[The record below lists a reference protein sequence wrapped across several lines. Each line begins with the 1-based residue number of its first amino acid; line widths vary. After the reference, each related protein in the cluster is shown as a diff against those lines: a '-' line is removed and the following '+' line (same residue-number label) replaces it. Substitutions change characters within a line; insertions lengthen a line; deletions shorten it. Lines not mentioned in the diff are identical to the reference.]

1 MYSIASTITMGT
13 DAQNDFLVTG
23 DTDGNL
29 AVWELAQYALI
40 ENANE
45 STIIRKEPSTLS
57 SGFLSMFT

>member
-1 MYSIASTITMGT
+1 MGT